1 MHIFGRNWGDVSA
14 RKFPHSSSIAYNK
27 LSMLIQLLAC
37 HPANF
42 IGENTTMRG
51 SDTFSSNI
59 RSILPWVS
67 LSLGIPS
74 GCLPQIYPFSISMCQ
89 KCTISHYIIND
100 KKRQRKMGRICCS
113 IPQSSIWCIC
123 RFPMISLENL
133 WGLPLK
139 STSALSPMIHQ
150 NPYKFYRESLENP
163 LGIHMKNSLQF
174 PRGFLFHLPPKFP
187 RGFLS
192 TKYPPSAGFPAVSAW
207 FRPSGVLF

>member
-1 MHIFGRNWGDVSA
+1 
-14 RKFPHSSSIAYNK
+14 
-27 LSMLIQLLAC
+27 MLIQLLAC

-100 KKRQRKMGRICCS
+100 KKHQRKMGRICCS

-139 STSALSPMIHQ
+139 SLSYLLWIHQ
-150 NPYKFYRESLENP
+150 NPYEFCRESLENP
-163 LGIHMKNSLQF
+163 WEIHIFNFRVDSCFTYHPIQI
-174 PRGFLFHLPPKFP
+174 
-187 RGFLS
+187 S
-192 TKYPPSAGFPAVSAW
+192 TWIPLHQVSTIHGDSPAVPV
-207 FRPSGVLF
+207 F